1 MGTGREKA
9 VTWRFFWPVLLV
21 GFALRLVFA
30 QWADLPLHPDETY
43 QYHEQ
48 AYRLVHGY
56 GLIPWEYV
64 FGIRSW
70 LIPLCLAGLL
80 VVADAL
86 GLDQPHEYAFFL
98 KTVLC
103 LISLSL
109 PIAMYRLTQV
119 LWNEQA
125 AILSL
130 LLGCFWHHF
139 LYVAHKPMPGI
150 LAMYG
155 LLWLVLWMVR
165 PQTRARMF
173 AFGLMLGL
181 VFALRYQLVPVL
193 GLLWLIALYRL
204 RGGALGLML
213 LGNALAL
220 MLAGMLDWVFWG
232 GFLSSFIDNFR
243 LNFLY
248 DIASNFGE
256 QEVLFYAKRL
266 ILESGGLFA
275 IGLIGVALLWGRIW
289 PVAVAMA
296 IGVLAFHIPAH
307 KELRFVLWIMPLAL
321 IGGAVLAS
329 WPGLRGVR
337 GSVAAPVLLCLWA
350 GVVTVG
356 FSARYLGVVPWQT
369 PLRDGAAV
377 MHALGR
383 TPDVT
388 GVAFQTPSLPWWH
401 TPGYYALGKPV
412 PLYLWG
418 WDPDLAEAT
427 QWARSSHIVTEAGG
441 AAPDGYSQI
450 SRHGT
455 FTLWQSETPKDA
467 VGLEGF
473 PLKTPL
479 YPAPIPSD
487 YQTIGQRTPLMLEGW

>member
-1 MGTGREKA
+1 MSVMTHFFPPPASMGTGRETA

-43 QYHEQ
+43 QYYEQ

-80 VVADAL
+80 VVADVL

-119 LWNEQA
+119 LWSEQA

-165 PQTRARMF
+165 PQTRARVF

-181 VFALRYQLVPVL
+181 VFTLRYQLVPVL

-204 RGGALGLML
+204 RAGALGLML

-220 MLAGMLDWVFWG
+220 ALAGGLDWIFWG

-266 ILESGGLFA
+266 IVESGGLFV

-321 IGGAVLAS
+321 IGAVLAS
-329 WPGLRGVR
+329 WLGLRGAR
-337 GSVAAPVLLCLWA
+337 GSVAAPVFAVPLGRGGDSRVFGALSRGCAVANPLAGRGGGDARAGADGGCDRGCVQHTVFAVVAHAGLL
-350 GVVTVG
+350 
-356 FSARYLGVVPWQT
+356 RLGQT
-369 PLRDGAAV
+369 CAAV
-377 MHALGR
+377 PLGLGPGSGAGHATGALFSYRHRGGR
-383 TPDVT
+383 RGPRRLQPD
-388 GVAFQTPSLPWWH
+388 QPSWH
-401 TPGYYALGKPV
+401 
-412 PLYLWG
+412 LYLVAKRDAQG
-418 WDPDLAEAT
+418 
-427 QWARSSHIVTEAGG
+427 RSR
-441 AAPDGYSQI
+441 P
-450 SRHGT
+450 
-455 FTLWQSETPKDA
+455 
-467 VGLEGF
+467 
-473 PLKTPL
+473 
-479 YPAPIPSD
+479 
-487 YQTIGQRTPLMLEGW
+487 